1 MSLDFKD
8 KVAIVTGSGNGIGK
22 GYALELAK
30 RGAKVV
36 VNDLGGTVDGSGG
49 SLSAADAVVQEIE
62 AAGGEAMAN
71 GANVAKQEDVKA
83 MVQATMEKWGRVDI
97 LINNAGI
104 LRDKSFG
111 KMEWSDFEAVINV
124 HLLGSAL
131 CAHGVFPIMK
141 EQEFGRIVMTSSS
154 SGLFGNFGQTNY
166 AAAKMGVVGLMNTL
180 KLEGA
185 KYNVHT
191 NSIAPTATTRMTEHL
206 FPAEFAEKLDPKY
219 IIPAVIFLASE
230 KKAKEYAKA
239 KSMNIDSI
247 PYIKGW
253 GHQTGP
259 ITYKEKIDFS
269 QDKDY
274 IFPHVKKAIDDA
286 FTRAGMEGVKDIDGI
301 ETHDC
306 FTSTEY
312 MAIDHFGITKPGESW
327 KAIESGEIEIGGR
340 IPINASGGLI
350 GLGHPVGATG
360 VRMLLDCYKQCT
372 NLAGEY
378 QIENAKNVS
387 TLNIGGSATTVV
399 SFVVGRTN

>member
-30 RGAKVV
+30 RGVKVV

-83 MVQATMEKWGRVDI
+83 MVEATMEKWGRVDI

-111 KMEWSDFEAVINV
+111 KMEWADFEAVINV

-131 CAHGVFPIMK
+131 CAHSVFPIMK

-230 KKAKEYAKA
+230 KAPNGEILEAGGGVVANTYVMETMGKYFGTDENFTAEAVA
-239 KSMNIDSI
+239 NHWAEIADTTDARRLTQGGEVA
-247 PYIKGW
+247 IK
-253 GHQTGP
+253 HF
-259 ITYKEKIDFS
+259 EKIQQS
-269 QDKDY
+269 
-274 IFPHVKKAIDDA
+274 
-286 FTRAGMEGVKDIDGI
+286 
-301 ETHDC
+301 
-306 FTSTEY
+306 
-312 MAIDHFGITKPGESW
+312 
-327 KAIESGEIEIGGR
+327 
-340 IPINASGGLI
+340 
-350 GLGHPVGATG
+350 
-360 VRMLLDCYKQCT
+360 
-372 NLAGEY
+372 
-378 QIENAKNVS
+378 EN
-387 TLNIGGSATTVV
+387 
-399 SFVVGRTN
+399 

>member
-83 MVQATMEKWGRVDI
+83 MVEATMEKWGRVDI

-131 CAHGVFPIMK
+131 CAHSVFPIMK

-230 KKAKEYAKA
+230 KAPNGEILEAGGGVVANTYVMETMGKYFGTDENFTAEAVA
-239 KSMNIDSI
+239 NHWAEIANTTDARRLTQGGEVA
-247 PYIKGW
+247 IK
-253 GHQTGP
+253 HF
-259 ITYKEKIDFS
+259 EKIQQS
-269 QDKDY
+269 
-274 IFPHVKKAIDDA
+274 
-286 FTRAGMEGVKDIDGI
+286 
-301 ETHDC
+301 
-306 FTSTEY
+306 
-312 MAIDHFGITKPGESW
+312 ES
-327 KAIESGEIEIGGR
+327 
-340 IPINASGGLI
+340 
-350 GLGHPVGATG
+350 
-360 VRMLLDCYKQCT
+360 
-372 NLAGEY
+372 
-378 QIENAKNVS
+378 
-387 TLNIGGSATTVV
+387 
-399 SFVVGRTN
+399 